1 MAKTME
7 EISAEW
13 KELRPLIG
21 NFVGYLTSKEAQLV
35 SMSEAYERGRTDGWA
50 ERDSLKSAEISDAYD
65 KGYNDGFEC
74 GQHEATTLEYQRGLN
89 DAWET
94 ARRIAMMNVHERATI
109 FFPQAEAVTHEEP
122 FKTYGVEEAIE
133 KLKAYEEQKKAEE
146 EAEIKVGDVLQYKDD
161 HSTKIVVTGIHD
173 SGMISGICVGNSCAN
188 VLGASYANRDPANWV
203 KTGRHFPQVAEILKA
218 LEESDG
224 S

>member
-1 MAKTME
+1 MSKTME

-13 KELRPLIG
+13 RALRQEIGTFVNYMNNKEVQFIDM
-21 NFVGYLTSKEAQLV
+21 E
-35 SMSEAYERGRTDGWA
+35 E
-50 ERDSLKSAEISDAYD
+50 AYD

-122 FKTYGVEEAIE
+122 FKTYSVEEAIE
-133 KLKAYEEQKKAEE
+133 KLKAYEERKKAEE
-146 EAEIKVGDVLQYKDD
+146 EAEIKVGDVLQHKRD
-161 HSTKIVVTGIHD
+161 HNTKIAVTGIHD
-173 SGMISGICVGNSCAN
+173 SGRISGICVGNSDAN
-188 VLGASYANRDPANWV
+188 QLGASFTNRDPANWE
-203 KTGRHFPQVAEILKA
+203 KTGHHFQQVAEILKA
-218 LEESDG
+218 LDEDDG
-224 S
+224 